1 MSSSEE
7 SPRNPARTGIS
18 GTFIRRPVA
27 TALIAI
33 GFLLVGIVAYVNLPV
48 AALPE
53 VDFPTLQITVGL
65 PGASPET
72 MASNVATPLE
82 RQFATVQGLSQL
94 TSVSALGTTSITLQF
109 QLNRNIDAAAQDVQA
124 AINAAGGQLPT
135 NLPAPPYIR
144 KVNPADAPIMII
156 SMSSA
161 TLPIQTV
168 NDYADNI
175 FSQHIYTISGVGQVI
190 IGGQQKPATRIRLD
204 PQKMGALGLQ
214 IDSVRQAIVNE
225 TVNAPKGAINGPRQ
239 NLAIYANDQ
248 VFDTSIWNNLVI
260 GYNKTT
266 GQSVRL
272 SAVGEAIAGVENNQ
286 IGAWMFPGKANPDK
300 SLNGGRAILLIIF
313 KQPGANVI
321 ETVDKIEKA
330 LPGLRANTPPA
341 IDVNVV
347 ADRTQTIRA
356 SVKDVETTLLI
367 TIVLVVGVIFLF
379 LRDLR
384 ATIIPSVVIPL
395 ALLATA
401 AVMLPLKFSLDN
413 LSLMALTIAVGFVV
427 DDAIVMEE
435 VIWKRVETGMPPFQA
450 ALEGAGEINFTIISI
465 SISLVAVFSPLMFM
479 GGVVGRL
486 MSEFAFTLS
495 AAVVLSIFLSL
506 TVTPMLCSLF
516 LRPPRPAGNAFTRA
530 LERGFVAIETTYAR
544 WLDVVLRHMRLTLA
558 VFLATMALA
567 VYLYASTPTGFFPQQ
582 DTGFLSGVVL
592 TSQDASFGKLDSKV
606 RAVADVVRAD
616 PAVEAVAFFAGQG
629 GANQSNINITLK
641 PKDEGRKDNATQV
654 IARLRPQL
662 AKLVGVQTFLQANQ
676 DINVGGRAGQAQYQY
691 TLSDSD
697 LGELNTWAPKMLAA
711 LQQMPQLKDVS
722 SDQQSKA
729 GAVNLT
735 IDRDA
740 AARFGIT
747 PADIDTAVDN
757 LIGQREVTQYFTQL
771 NAYHVVLEAPPG
783 LQATPQLF
791 DKVFILSPV
800 TGKTVPLSLFVKVD
814 PNGVSS
820 LTVSH
825 QGQFPAATLSFNL
838 GPGVALGQ
846 ATQLVQKARDDLGA
860 PATLTGSFQGT
871 AQAFQQSLSSEPLLI
886 GAALIAVYVILGIL
900 YESFIHPLT
909 ILSTLPSAGVGAI
922 LALRLAGQDLN
933 VIGIIAI
940 ILLIGI
946 VKKNGIMIVDVALR
960 LEREH
965 GLSAIDASREASH
978 QRLRPILMTTAAA
991 MLGGV
996 PMILF
1001 TGTGSE
1007 FRQPLGYA
1015 IVGGLL
1021 VSQALTLFTT
1031 PVIYIYLDRLRG
1043 RARHGPGDEPG
1054 TALVPSRGNP
1064 VVPYTPGEEPA

>member
-1 MSSSEE
+1 MAVS
-7 SPRNPARTGIS
+7 IS
-18 GTFIRRPVA
+18 APFIRRPVA
-27 TALIAI
+27 TSLIAI
-33 GFLLVGIVAYVNLPV
+33 GFLLVGIVAYIGLPV
-48 AALPE
+48 AALPQ

-82 RQFATVQGLSQL
+82 RQFATVQGLSQM
-94 TSVSALGTTSITLQF
+94 TSVSSLGSTSITLQF
-109 QLNRNIDAAAQDVQA
+109 QLSRNIDAAGQDVLA

-135 NLPAPPYIR
+135 NLPAPPFIR

-156 SMSSA
+156 SLRSD

-175 FSQHIYTISGVGQVI
+175 LSQHLTTIDGVGLVS
-190 IGGQQKPATRIRLD
+190 IGGQQKPAIRIRLD
-204 PQKMGALGLQ
+204 PKKIGEMGLQ
-214 IDSVRQAIVNE
+214 MDNIRTTILNQ

-239 NLAIYANDQ
+239 NLTVYANDQ
-248 VFDTSIWNNLVI
+248 IFDPSIWNNLVI

-266 GQSVRL
+266 GGAITVKD
-272 SAVGEAIAGVENNQ
+272 VGNAKADVENNQ
-286 IGAWMFPGKANPDK
+286 IGAWLFPGRANPDK
-300 SLNGGRAILLIIF
+300 SLTGGRAILLIIF
-313 KQPGANVI
+313 KTPGANVI
-321 ETVDKIEKA
+321 KTVDAIKKA
-330 LPGLRANTPPA
+330 LPGLKANIPPA
-341 IDVNVV
+341 IDVQIV

-356 SVKDVETTLLI
+356 AVKDVETTLLI

-384 ATIIPSVVIPL
+384 ATIIPSVIIPL

-401 AVMLPLKFSLDN
+401 GVMLPLHFSLDN
-413 LSLMALTIAVGFVV
+413 LSLMALSIAVGFVV

-435 VIWKRVETGMPPFQA
+435 VIWQKIEHGMAPFEA
-450 ALEGAGEINFTIISI
+450 ALAGAGEINFTILSI
-465 SISLVAVFSPLMFM
+465 SISLVAVFTPLMFM

-506 TVTPMLCSLF
+506 TVTPMLCSRF
-516 LRPPRPAGNAFTRA
+516 LRRPGPPRDPFTKG
-530 LERGFVAIETTYAR
+530 LERGFLAIERGYAR
-544 WLDVVLRHMRLTLA
+544 GLDFVLRHMRITLA

-567 VYLYASTPTGFFPQQ
+567 VYLYATTPTGFFPQQ

-592 TSQDASFGKLDSKV
+592 TSQDASITKLGTKV
-606 RAVADVVRAD
+606 QQVADVIRND
-616 PAVEAVAFFAGQG
+616 PAVEAVAFFAGNG
-629 GANQSNINITLK
+629 GANQANISITLK
-641 PKDEGRKDNATQV
+641 PQDEGRKTNATGV
-654 IARLRPQL
+654 IARLRPKLNQ
-662 AKLVGVQTFLQANQ
+662 LVGVQTFLQANQ

-697 LGELNTWAPKMLAA
+697 LTELNTWAPKLLQA
-711 LQQMPQLKDVS
+711 LRQIPQLKDVS
-722 SDQQSKA
+722 SDQQSNA
-729 GAVNLT
+729 GAVNLV

-740 AARFGIT
+740 AARFGIM
-747 PADIDTAVDN
+747 PADIDNAIYN
-757 LIGQREVTQYFTQL
+757 SIGQREVTQYFTQL
-771 NAYHVVLEAPPG
+771 NAYHVVLEAPPAM
-783 LQATPQLF
+783 QADPNLF
-791 DKVFILSPV
+791 KSVYILSPI
-800 TGKTVPLSLFVKVD
+800 TGKTVPLSLFVKV
-814 PNGVSS
+814 NTNSVNS

-838 GPGVALGQ
+838 GPGVSLGE
-846 ATQLVQKARDDLGA
+846 ATQLVQKARDNLGA
-860 PATLTGSFQGT
+860 PVTLTGSFQGT
-871 AQAFQQSLSSEPLLI
+871 AQAFQQSLSTEPLLI

-900 YESFIHPLT
+900 YESYIHPLT

-965 GLSAIDASREASH
+965 GMGPMEAAREASH

-1001 TGTGSE
+1001 QGTGSE

-1021 VSQALTLFTT
+1021 VSQVLTLFTT

-1043 RARHGPGDEPG
+1043 GRRGPEASGS
-1054 TALVPSRGNP
+1054 TALVPSGGHP
-1064 VVPYTPGEEPA
+1064 VVPFEGPSEEPA